1 VKFRITR
8 RRAAVLLA
16 VMALL
21 IGIPATAS
29 AADAAAGNGWIRL
42 GNLSATTA
50 AVDVYVYPAGDS
62 TPRLVLHNV
71 TYGTVSGYSSVSAG
85 DYSVKM
91 LKTGSAASSRPV
103 LTTDLTVRGGKSYT
117 ATALSTKGQ
126 GAQLKV
132 LNDEL
137 TTPAG
142 KSRVRVIQASVKQDA
157 VKFHCSCAPGAPGNI
172 VTKAAPGS
180 VSSYTSIPAGT
191 WTMAATGPSA
201 KTSQPITLTGNTV
214 HTEVVLD
221 GSNGLEIL
229 NLTDA
234 AGVGAAPAG
243 GVATGFGGTAP
254 HGPGS
259 PLPWLAVIGAGA
271 LLVLT
276 GGVWRRNKLRR
287 LTTEA

>member
-1 VKFRITR
+1 
-8 RRAAVLLA
+8 
-16 VMALL
+16 
-21 IGIPATAS
+21 
-29 AADAAAGNGWIRL
+29 
-42 GNLSATTA
+42 LSATTS

-85 DYSVKM
+85 NYSVKM
-91 LKTGSAASSRPV
+91 RKGGSAASSQPV
-103 LTTDLTVRGGKSYT
+103 LTTDLTVKGGKSYT
-117 ATALSTKGQ
+117 AAALSANGQ

-142 KSRVRVIQASVKQDA
+142 KSRVRVIQASAKQDA
-157 VKFHCSCAPGAPGNI
+157 VKFHCSCAPGAAGNI
-172 VTKAAPGS
+172 VSKAAPGS

-201 KTSQPITLTGNTV
+201 KTSLPVTLTGNTV

-234 AGVGAAPAG
+234 AGVGQPPAG
-243 GVATGFGGTAP
+243 GVATGFGGTAA

-259 PLPWLAVIGAGA
+259 PLPWVAVIGAGA
-271 LLVLT
+271 LLVLA
-276 GGVWRRNKLRR
+276 GGIWRRRR
-287 LTTEA
+287 LTTQA